1 MKASVR
7 PPHPASHPPPPEAV
21 LWLDG
26 ISGSGIAGRFG
37 FGVGPGSGV
46 IGGFGFGG
54 VGETSGD
61 AGGEGGV
68 GVSVGSSGRVVA
80 PAAILRDGIPYIH
93 IFSPFF
99 SAGGSLIPPFKSPM
113 SCPGVAVGY
122 FAANT
127 VTMAAM
133 CGAEMDVPSPIPIS
147 LWNFVSVS
155 ECNTN
160 TLLPGAWNC
169 KAVEP

>member
-7 PPHPASHPPPPEAV
+7 PPHPASHPPPPEAA
-21 LWLDG
+21 LWLGG
-26 ISGSGIAGRFG
+26 IFGSGIAGRFG
-37 FGVGPGSGV
+37 LGVGPGSGI
-46 IGGFGFGG
+46 IGGFGFCG
-54 VGETSGD
+54 VDGTSVD
-61 AGGEGGV
+61 AGGVLGG
-68 GVSVGSSGRVVA
+68 VGSSGRVVA

-99 SAGGSLIPPFKSPM
+99 STGGSLIPPFKSPM
-113 SCPGVAVGY
+113 SCPGVAVGF